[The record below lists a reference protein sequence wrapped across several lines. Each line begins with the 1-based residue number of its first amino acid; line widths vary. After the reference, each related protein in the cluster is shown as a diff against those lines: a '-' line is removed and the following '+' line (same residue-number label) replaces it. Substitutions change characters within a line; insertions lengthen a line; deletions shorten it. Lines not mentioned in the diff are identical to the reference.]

1 MKDKESV
8 SMSNMKKVTTEEVMV
23 MIYIYTWCG
32 RSTGKRQH
40 TQFIRK
46 CLFRGVH
53 SEGKRVAEHLKWKC
67 FSETSNHPGLVAG
80 LGKQSLYQF
89 QWWCVVAIIRTLE
102 ILDLWVLANNVMN
115 FEKRRTNSVSNVPK
129 DGLTRNIPLQ
139 PGKQGGGI
147 DWHRR
152 GNRRRLWDFLI
163 RLREGG
169 Y

>member
-1 MKDKESV
+1 M
-8 SMSNMKKVTTEEVMV
+8 
-23 MIYIYTWCG
+23 
-32 RSTGKRQH
+32 
-40 TQFIRK
+40 
-46 CLFRGVH
+46 
-53 SEGKRVAEHLKWKC
+53 
-67 FSETSNHPGLVAG
+67 
-80 LGKQSLYQF
+80 
-89 QWWCVVAIIRTLE
+89 
-102 ILDLWVLANNVMN
+102 LANNVMN